1 MSDVDA
7 AGWRAALVNDDP
19 KKPVYAVG
27 PGLSTSRLAVPFSL
41 DATSE
46 VFVAFMQSFKAKAP
60 YGVAAISADNA
71 APPTLFDGGALQ
83 DRLHLLIT
91 RRIAVAEPGPHELE
105 LVMTNETQ
113 TAGHAFAFYGVFAQA
128 ATHKLSLGRR
138 RP

>member
-71 APPTLFDGGALQ
+71 TPPTLFDGGALQ
-83 DRLHLLIT
+83 INHHLLIT

-128 ATHKLSLGRR
+128 NFGRR